1 MIKLKSLLSTGLG
14 ALALGIVTTAAQ
26 AGPSGLAGAFDQSS
40 GRSGLAE
47 KVTWYGDG
55 YKGNKSYY
63 GHYHRSYYGLSLVRP
78 PSLWLSRVRPPPFR
92 VVVTERAAARV
103 PLGWP
108 LLAYLAARWQQRSLG
123 ALGTSL
129 TEHHSG
135 ASERPLAGLIAP
147 PEG

>member
-55 YKGNKSYY
+55 YKGNNSCY
-63 GHYHRSYYGLSLVRP
+63 GHYIVTTTVVAGTATVTMAIAGTATAISGGGNGARGRP
-78 PSLWLSRVRPPPFR
+78 GP
-92 VVVTERAAARV
+92 ARV
-103 PLGWP
+103 ATSRLPCGPMAATKPRRTWD
-108 LLAYLAARWQQRSLG
+108 LAN
-123 ALGTSL
+123 
-129 TEHHSG
+129 
-135 ASERPLAGLIAP
+135 
-147 PEG
+147 